1 MSELTYAS
9 AMSPRHKPLVWLG
22 AEIKTPP
29 LSTGARVET
38 GFLLRKLQAG
48 ETLNMPHSRPMPVI
62 GARCHELRVQDE
74 TRTWRIIYRVDR
86 DAVVIAEVF
95 AKTSQATPKTAID
108 LSQDRLRRYDQASKG
123 RL

>member
-1 MSELTYAS
+1 MFRECLLGTS
-9 AMSPRHKPLVWLG
+9 RFVWLG

-29 LSTGARVET
+29 LSTGARVEA

-48 ETLNMPHSRPMPVI
+48 ETLPMPHSRPMPVV

-74 TRTWRIIYRVDR
+74 TRTWRVIYRVDR
-86 DAVVIAEVF
+86 DAVIIAAVF
-95 AKTSQATPKTAID
+95 AKTSQATPKAGIA

-123 RL
+123 RF

>member
-1 MSELTYAS
+1 
-9 AMSPRHKPLVWLG
+9 MSPRHKPLVWLG

-29 LSTGARVET
+29 LSTSARIET

-48 ETLNMPHSRPMPVI
+48 EGLAMPHSRPMPVI

-74 TRTWRIIYRVDR
+74 NRTWRIIYRVDW
-86 DAVVIAEVF
+86 DAVIIVEVF
-95 AKTSQATPKTAID
+95 AKTSQATPKAAIE

-123 RL
+123 RI

>member
-1 MSELTYAS
+1 
-9 AMSPRHKPLVWLG
+9 MSPRHKPLVWLG

-29 LSTGARVET
+29 LSAGGRIEAR
-38 GFLLRKLQAG
+38 FLLRKLQAG
-48 ETLNMPHSRPMPVI
+48 ETLTMPHSRPMPVI

-86 DAVVIAEVF
+86 DAVIIAEVF
-95 AKTSQATPKTAID
+95 AKTSQATPKTAIE
-108 LSQDRLRRYDQASKG
+108 LSQDRFRRYDQTSKG